1 MYKDYALWDK
11 DTHVLLGYYDG
22 REEAEMERNQLID
35 DYGGRYEITVV
46 LETSY
51 GEVIEDAPSYLQGY

>member
-11 DTHVLLGYYDG
+11 DTHALIGYCDS

-35 DYGGRYEITVV
+35 DYGGSYEIDAH
-46 LETSY
+46 LESAY
-51 GEVIEDAPSYLQGY
+51 GEVIEDTPSYLQGY